1 VTRTSVVI
9 ACIAFLAVS
18 GAIPAQRGN
27 KDLQQQEIDFARDR
41 IYPALV
47 NINVVSRSFISGR
60 TVRVRGAGSGTIIS
74 PEGHVLTNYHV
85 ARDALRIVCT
95 LPSGEQIRADIV
107 GDDPPTDLSVLKLR
121 LDERADPKQPLPH
134 ARLGDSD
141 ELKVGA
147 HVIAVGNPLSLS
159 SSMTL
164 GIVSNPRRVFAQGG
178 RLQDLDFGS
187 GNKTGMFTVWI
198 QHDALILPGNSG
210 GPLVN
215 LRGEI
220 VGVNTRGG
228 NGYGFASPSNLV
240 KEVVNQI
247 RTHGEVRRGWI
258 GVSLLPVA
266 KLGHRE
272 GVLIASVSPDSP
284 ASRAG
289 VKPGDI
295 LLSLGGMAT
304 TCRFLEEVPLQ
315 YGTIASLAAGTT
327 IKAMVLRD
335 GEKKTLEVTV
345 EPMAK
350 FVGKQIEMRNLGITL
365 QNITRPMARA
375 RRYPDQ
381 KGVLI
386 TGIRAGQV
394 FEEAK
399 PKIRVGDVVLRVGDA
414 PVTGIKSFQKAITDG
429 KAGEVAVVFRRDR
442 EILVT
447 LVKLEKDR
455 PKKPGGEL
463 AKPWI
468 GIKTQ
473 VLTPKVAKALR
484 MKGRKGYRITEVYPW
499 TRASE
504 VGLKAG
510 DILLAVDDEKLG
522 AYRPQDAKD
531 FKNLIEDLSIGEEV
545 ELTILRDGRE
555 MKKEI
560 ELEESPASALDAK
573 TAKNKEFEFKV
584 RELTF
589 MDRIKKKLAKDQQGV
604 LVTEVTNG
612 GWASIAG
619 LRKGSIISAINGLEV
634 TDVKSF
640 KKVMAGIMAERPRIV
655 KVFLLRGYRTTFVFI
670 EPDWLKTE
678 SKKEKTEPQ
687 KGKKHE

>member
-1 VTRTSVVI
+1 MTRTSVVI